1 MNKPTD
7 EELGEL
13 AYSLNW
19 IEKNLGRANHAF
31 CRFENRI
38 NENDLFELSQ
48 AVSDIEYDAQEAMK
62 IIRRLED
69 EKG

>member
-19 IEKNLGRANHAF
+19 IEKNLNRANHAF
-31 CRFENRI
+31 CRVENRV
-38 NENDLFELSQ
+38 NENDLFEYSQ
-48 AVSDIEYDAQEAMK
+48 AMSEIECLAREAMMT
-62 IIRRLED
+62 IRRLE
-69 EKG
+69 KK